1 MNRLLI
7 ALALLGLVFPVAAQ
21 DEVTEGVFDY
31 DYSAEVFRLAN
42 VERRAWGKREFKEDD
57 LLVEYGMVRAAEQIF
72 SGGHFHPNGEYYADQ
87 MYREIGRGEHKA
99 ACGIDYKTGWENAAW
114 GNFGSPAEVML
125 GWLNSRGHC
134 VPLMDTALVYLGV
147 GTWSQSFEY
156 GFKGIM
162 QEFHRYRGKGKA
174 VTKHGQEDVTVSVSK
189 TKGVNS
195 KVLSRKVRKDKLRM
209 YWEDQV
215 SDEMAGEYDEKLAK
229 DAVDMINSTRKINRL
244 KPLATDDRLTQ
255 LARRRAVELTRLY
268 DYFYRPDGSYYLTI
282 ADGGKKAADEMLL
295 QIIASG
301 CNSAKALSA
310 ALTGKH
316 YSKLKLL
323 CRDVN
328 TIGVACYVC
337 DGREYWVIF
346 MGGKVGSGDMSDD
359 EQTALWELK
368 DESNAAVKN
377 SNIGTAA
384 VSADVKEKQAPTFDV
399 ADNPTPRVL
408 FRAATKYGQ
417 EVMFEK
423 KGSKAWVVSAGG
435 CAGEL
440 VLPDEVEYNGRSLPV
455 VTIGDSAFVGCEGL
469 RSVHIPAGV
478 RRVGKALFAGCTT
491 LEEITV
497 AKGNEV
503 YDSRKGCNAIIK
515 SSNSVLVAGCGATV
529 VPEGVTA
536 VMDSA
541 FYGTNI
547 AELRLP
553 PTVKRVGKGAFAM
566 CGKLATVDL
575 PQTVINIGDGAF
587 EGCRSLSGMTLPTR
601 LKQVG
606 RRTFMRS
613 GLKSIELPAAIAVV
627 GDSAFAMCTAL
638 DTIRVPVTV
647 EMIGENA
654 FLGVGFVDYDGRL
667 EDAPWGARE
676 ASLGV
681 GIAEATSADTIVVG
695 LFDYDVAVRI
705 FDRVNDERAA
715 RGLPPLKLTRA
726 LLETSMIRAAE
737 QTMRFEAR
745 HMRPNGEKC
754 FTQCEW
760 EKQAGRMRE
769 NMHMGPL
776 YDYGVEKMPGFI
788 VDRWM
793 GSEGHRNN
801 ILAEDVEYVG
811 VGVFSPLYR
820 KNDSKDL
827 DNVYSNQMFAEMVM
841 PDDAECRPSG
851 QEVVAVRVA
860 RRPGYRS
867 VVVRRGQGMFDV
879 LNCTVGVSQ
888 EALRLGRQLID
899 NRAAAGLPPL
909 DMITANLA
917 DELHLTEIAMG
928 RVEPRAGEYYL
939 CVDENLSKADAVLQR
954 MDGLQQAT
962 MDKRISRL
970 ELIVLRANGKCH
982 WLAVLNP
989 KREVY
994 ISASNKPSEEA
1005 CTMFVSKVKGVPS
1018 LCKERQKLRL

>member
-1 MNRLLI
+1 MKRMLLLM
-7 ALALLGLVFPVAAQ
+7 ALCMPLFGAAAQ
-21 DEVTEGVFDY
+21 DETIEGVFDY

-72 SGGHFHPNGEYYADQ
+72 SSGHFHPNGEYYEDQ

-99 ACGIDYKTGWENAAW
+99 ANCIIYNTGWENAAW
-114 GNFGSPAEVML
+114 GNHGSPGDVML

-147 GTWSQSFEY
+147 GMWSQSFGY

-174 VTKHGQEDVTVSVSK
+174 VTKHGQEDVTVSISK

-209 YWEDQV
+209 YWDDQV
-215 SDEMAGEYDEKLAK
+215 SDEMAGAYDEKLAK
-229 DAVDMINSTRKINRL
+229 EAVDMINSTRKVNSL
-244 KPLATDDRLTQ
+244 KPLATDERLTQ
-255 LARRRAVELTRLY
+255 LARRRAAELTRMY
-268 DYFYRPDGSYYLTI
+268 NYFYRPDGSDYLTI
-282 ADGGKKAADEMLL
+282 ADGGKKADDDMLL

-301 CNSAKALSA
+301 CKSAKALSA
-310 ALTGKH
+310 ALLGKH
-316 YSKLKLL
+316 YSKLKIM

-337 DGREYWVIF
+337 DGRDYWVMF
-346 MGGKVGSGDMSDD
+346 MGGKAGSGDISVD
-359 EQTALWELK
+359 EQTALYDLI
-368 DESNAAVKN
+368 DERDEAAEH

-384 VSADVKEKQAPTFDV
+384 VSADVKRNPAPTLDI

-408 FRAATKYGQ
+408 FRAATKNGQ
-417 EVMFEK
+417 EVTFER
-423 KGSKAWVVSAGG
+423 KGSKAWVVSAEG
-435 CAGEL
+435 CDGDL
-440 VLPDEVEYNGRSLPV
+440 VLPDEVEYGGRKLPV
-455 VTIGDSAFVGCEGL
+455 VTIGDSAFAGCQGL
-469 RSVHIPAGV
+469 RSVYIPAGV
-478 RRVGKALFAGCTT
+478 RRVGKALFAGCTS
-491 LEEITV
+491 LEGITV

-515 SSNSVLVAGCGATV
+515 SSNGMLVAGCCATV

-541 FYGTNI
+541 FYSTNI
-547 AELRLP
+547 DELRLP
-553 PTVKRVGKGAFAM
+553 PTVKRIGKGAFAM
-566 CGKLATVDL
+566 CEKLATVDL
-575 PQTVINIGDGAF
+575 PPTVINIGEGAF
-587 EGCRSLSGMTLPTR
+587 EGCRSLRGITLPAR
-601 LKQVG
+601 LKQIG
-606 RRTFMRS
+606 TRTFMRS
-613 GLKSIELPAAIAVV
+613 GLKAITLPAAIAVI
-627 GDSAFAMCTAL
+627 GDSAFAMCTGL
-638 DTIRVPVTV
+638 DTIRVPAAV
-647 EMIGENA
+647 EMIGANA

-667 EDAPWGARE
+667 EDAPWGAKE

-695 LFDYDVAVRI
+695 LFDYDAAVRI

-737 QTMRFEAR
+737 QTLRFEAK

-760 EKQAGRMRE
+760 EGQAGRMRE

-776 YDYGVEKMPGFI
+776 YDYGLEKMPGFI
-788 VDRWM
+788 MDGWM

-811 VGVFSPLYR
+811 VGVFASLYN
-820 KNDSKDL
+820 KNYGKAP
-827 DNVYSNQMFAEMVM
+827 DNVYSNQMFAERVM
-841 PDDAECRPSG
+841 KDDPECRPTG
-851 QEVVAVRVA
+851 QEVVAVRVS
-860 RRPGYRS
+860 RRPGHRS
-867 VVVRRGQGMFDV
+867 VVVRRGQGMFDE
-879 LNCTVGVSQ
+879 LRCSVGVPQ

-909 DMITANLA
+909 DMVVNDMA
-917 DELHLTEIAMG
+917 DELHLAEIAMG
-928 RVEPRAGEYYL
+928 RVAPREGEYYL
-939 CVDENLSKADAVLQR
+939 CVDEKMSTADAVLQR
-954 MDGLQQAT
+954 MEGLQQAI
-962 MDKRISRL
+962 MDKRIVRL

-989 KREVY
+989 KRERY
-994 ISASNKPSEEA
+994 ISAPNKPSEEA
-1005 CTMFVSKVKGVPS
+1005 CTMLVSKVKGVPS

>member
-72 SGGHFHPNGEYYADQ
+72 SSGHFHPNGEYYEYQ

-99 ACGIDYKTGWENAAW
+99 ANCIIYNTGWENAAW

-125 GWLNSRGHC
+125 GWLNSPGHC

-268 DYFYRPDGSYYLTI
+268 DYFYRPDGSDYLTI
-282 ADGGKKAADEMLL
+282 DSSGKKAADEMLL
-295 QIIASG
+295 QIIAAG
-301 CNSAKALSA
+301 CKSAKALSTE
-310 ALTGKH
+310 LLGKH
-316 YSKLKLL
+316 YSKLKIL

-337 DGREYWVIF
+337 DGRDFWVMF
-346 MGGKVGSGDMSDD
+346 MGGKAGSGDISVG
-359 EQTALWELK
+359 EQTAIYDLI
-368 DESNAAVKN
+368 DERDAAVEN
-377 SNIGTAA
+377 SNIGTAI
-384 VSADVKEKQAPTFDV
+384 VSTDVKGKTAPAFDIT
-399 ADNPTPRVL
+399 DNPTPRVL

-417 EVMFEK
+417 EVTFEK

-440 VLPDEVEYNGRSLPV
+440 VLPDEVEYSGRVLPV
-455 VTIGDSAFVGCEGL
+455 VTIGDSAFADCHEL
-469 RSVHIPAGV
+469 RSVYIPAGV
-478 RRVGKALFAGCTT
+478 RRVGKALFAGCTA
-491 LEEITV
+491 LEEVTV
-497 AKGNEV
+497 AKRNEV
-503 YDSRKGCNAIIK
+503 YDSRKGCNAVIK
-515 SSNSVLVAGCGATV
+515 TSNGALVAGCVATV

-541 FYGTNI
+541 FCGTDI
-547 AELRLP
+547 KELKLP
-553 PTVKRVGKGAFAM
+553 STVKRIGKGAFANCKM
-566 CGKLATVDL
+566 LAAVDL
-575 PQTVINIGDGAF
+575 PQSIVNIGDGAF
-587 EGCRSLSGMTLPTR
+587 EGCRSLRRIALPSR
-601 LKQVG
+601 LKQIAP
-606 RRTFMRS
+606 RTFMRC
-613 GLKSIELPAAIAVV
+613 GLKEIELPTMLTDI
-627 GDSAFAMCTAL
+627 GDSAFAMCTGL
-638 DTIRVPVTV
+638 DTIRVPIGVGI
-647 EMIGENA
+647 IGENA
-654 FLGVGFVDYDGRL
+654 FLGIKFVDYDGRL
-667 EDAPWGARE
+667 EEAPWGARE

-681 GIAEATSADTIVVG
+681 GIAEATSADTIIVG
-695 LFDYDVAVRI
+695 LFDYDAAVRI

-737 QTMRFEAR
+737 QTLRFEAK

-760 EKQAGRMRE
+760 EEHAGRMRE

-788 VDRWM
+788 MERWM
-793 GSEGHRNN
+793 GSDGHRGN
-801 ILAEDVEYVG
+801 ILAEDVEYAG
-811 VGVFSPLYR
+811 VGVFAPLYK
-820 KNDSKDL
+820 KNYGKAPH
-827 DNVYSNQMFAEMVM
+827 NVYSNQMFTERVM
-841 PDDAECRPSG
+841 SDDPECRPTG
-851 QEVVAVRVA
+851 QEVVAVRVS
-860 RRPGYRS
+860 RRPGHRS
-867 VVVRRGQGMFDV
+867 VVVRRGPGMFDE
-879 LNCTVGVSQ
+879 LKCTIGVPQ
-888 EALRLGRQLID
+888 EALQLYLRLGESRTT
-899 NRAAAGLPPL
+899 AGLQPL
-909 DMITANLA
+909 DRVETNAA
-917 DELHLTEIAMG
+917 YELHLAEMAMG
-928 RVEPRAGEYYL
+928 RVEPTEGEYYL
-939 CVDENLSKADAVLQR
+939 CMDEKLSTAEEVLRR
-954 MDGLQQAT
+954 MDGLRQAI
-962 MDKRISRL
+962 MDKRNSKL
-970 ELIVLRANGKCH
+970 MLMVLRAGGKCH

-989 KREVY
+989 KCEMY
-994 ISASNKPSEEA
+994 ISAPNKPSEKE
-1005 CTMFVSKVKGVPS
+1005 CTIFVSKVKGVPS
-1018 LCKERQKLRL
+1018 LCKERQMLRL